1 MQTNVIRSR
10 PRSGIGNR
18 TDAPRLDKRAPL
30 YISGSLPAERKR
42 VFYALTM
49 PEYMEAWLAVP
60 GVSPGCICVRAR
72 NGSFSICWVADGT
85 PFTIGC
91 NYRVCNRSK
100 LLFDWKHDT
109 NSSITASLIT
119 IRLMGEF
126 ERTDLELIH
135 FGLDPSVQEWH
146 RKLWQA
152 SFAQLSRLF

>member
-1 MQTNVIRSR
+1 MQTDAIESR
-10 PRSGIGNR
+10 PISATGNR
-18 TDAPRLDKRAPL
+18 TDAPRRDKRAPL
-30 YISGSLPAERKR
+30 HISGSVPAERKR

-60 GVSPGCICVRAR
+60 GVSPGCICVRTR
-72 NGSFSICWVADGT
+72 NGSFSIRCIADGA

-100 LLFDWKHDT
+100 LFFDWKHDT
-109 NSSITASLIT
+109 NPPIATSLVT

-135 FGLDPSVQEWH
+135 FGLDPSAQDWH